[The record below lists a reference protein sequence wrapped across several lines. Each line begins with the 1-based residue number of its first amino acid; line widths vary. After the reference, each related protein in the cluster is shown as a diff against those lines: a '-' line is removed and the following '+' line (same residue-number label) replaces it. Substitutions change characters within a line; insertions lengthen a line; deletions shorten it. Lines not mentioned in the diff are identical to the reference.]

1 MGLPIFQISLK
12 ICREIST
19 AHSNNPNPRD
29 LGVGDQKNA
38 ATEQFTACLCPNT
51 LVLLHPVRSLP
62 LWTITNFP
70 QCVGVGQVTNPVC

>member
-38 ATEQFTACLCPNT
+38 ATENSPLAC
-51 LVLLHPVRSLP
+51 VLIRLFYSIRCGLYR
-62 LWTITNFP
+62 
-70 QCVGVGQVTNPVC
+70 CGQ